1 MKFRSRTLST
11 SDIEGVEIELD
22 HAPCDWLDAHSC
34 KIGERVIVAY
44 NVLDNDYRDIDDMM
58 GDCMGR
64 IVDAYNGRSAEKE
77 ELYALA
83 GCDRYGDK
91 DLDAV
96 WDKHDAE
103 AIRRYVE
110 RLLSIHTDE
119 DTVIEYEERNAG
131 YERRDGETV
140 AETARRYVTADA
152 EEAHYWNYVMQED
165 DMQTV
170 LGEMWE
176 EPEFWPGDPDAV
188 MLDVYD
194 HSGQAWSISGGGMQ
208 CRWDTSSG
216 AGAWVPDK
224 CLLDQIESDV
234 AQGKD
239 RRAQCELYA
248 SQFLNQYNDIV
259 SGNVYGCV
267 VQVHDLEGAQ
277 LSEESCWGFIGTD
290 HAEESLKDEFYNP
303 AIEDAKKVWDQ
314 RLAELGITVEASW
327 YVVAW
332 MDGTQREVMK
342 FDDLDAAVEFAKEK
356 QQEAHV

>member
-1 MKFRSRTLST
+1 MKFRSRNLHTT
-11 SDIEGVEIELD
+11 DVEDVEIELD
-22 HAPCDWLDAHSC
+22 HVPCDWLDSHSC

-44 NVLDNDYRDIDDMM
+44 NVLDNDYCDIDDMI

-64 IVDAYNGRSAEKE
+64 IAEKE

-96 WDKHDAE
+96 WDKHEEVAIEQYLAAIHRCYGLDEIALQFDDPDFPIQTWEQADDALRSD
-103 AIRRYVE
+103 ARGADWANVM
-110 RLLSIHTDE
+110 
-119 DTVIEYEERNAG
+119 YEKEM
-131 YERRDGETV
+131 E
-140 AETARRYVTADA
+140 
-152 EEAHYWNYVMQED
+152 
-165 DMQTV
+165 TV

-208 CRWDTSSG
+208 CRWDTSHN

-224 CLLDQIESDV
+224 YLLDQIESDV
-234 AQGKD
+234 AEGKD
-239 RRAQCELYA
+239 RRKQCELYA
-248 SQFLNQYNDIV
+248 SQFLGQYNDII

-267 VQVHDLEGAQ
+267 VQVHDLEGEQ

-290 HAEESLKDEFYNP
+290 HAEGSLLDEFYNP
-303 AIEDAKKVWDQ
+303 AVEDAKKVWDQ

-332 MDGTQREVMK
+332 MDGTQREIMK

>member
-1 MKFRSRTLST
+1 MKIRSRNLHTA
-11 SDIEGVEIELD
+11 DVEGVEIELD
-22 HAPCDWLDAHSC
+22 HVPCDWLDSHSC

-44 NVLDNDYRDIDDMM
+44 NVSDNDYRDIDDMM

-64 IVDAYNGRSAEKE
+64 IVDAHNGRDAEKR

-91 DLDAV
+91 NLDAV
-96 WDKHDAE
+96 WEKHFKVATE
-103 AIRRYVE
+103 RFVVAIRAKYELADIAAMYDGTSYEAPYQDQEKYVE
-110 RLLSIHTDE
+110 ACLRQDCNE
-119 DTVIEYEERNAG
+119 NDWGN
-131 YERRDGETV
+131 
-140 AETARRYVTADA
+140 
-152 EEAHYWNYVMQED
+152 VMYCD
-165 DMQTV
+165 DLQTV

-208 CRWDTSSG
+208 CRWDTSRS

-224 CLLDQIESDV
+224 YLLDQIESDV
-234 AQGKD
+234 AENKD
-239 RRAQCELYA
+239 RRAQCKLYA
-248 SQFLNQYNDIV
+248 EQFLSQYNDII

-303 AIEDAKKVWDQ
+303 AVEDAKKVWDQ

>member
-1 MKFRSRTLST
+1 MKFRSWSLHTT
-11 SDIEGVEIELD
+11 DVEGVEVELD
-22 HAPCDWLDAHSC
+22 HVPCDWLDSHTC

-44 NVLDNDYRDIDDMM
+44 NVSDHDCWRSDDLL

-64 IVDAYNGRSAEKE
+64 IVDAHNGRDAEKR

-96 WDKHDAE
+96 WDRHQAE
-103 AIRRYVE
+103 AIRRYVD
-110 RLLSIHTDE
+110 LVVNGHSDE
-119 DTVIEYEERNAG
+119 DTVTEYEERDSG
-131 YERRDGETV
+131 YARREGETL
-140 AETARRYVTADA
+140 AETARRYVTEDA
-152 EEAHYWNYVMQED
+152 EGVHYWSYVMQDD

-176 EPEFWPGDPDAV
+176 EPEFCPGDPNAV

-194 HSGQAWSISGGGMQ
+194 HSGQRWSISGGGMQ
-208 CRWDTSSG
+208 CRWDTSRG

-224 CLLDQIESDV
+224 YLLDQIESDV

-239 RRAQCELYA
+239 RRAQCRLYA
-248 SQFLNQYNDIV
+248 KQFLDTYNDII

-267 VQVHDLEGAQ
+267 VQVHDLEGEQ
-277 LSEESCWGFIGTD
+277 LSQDDCWGFIGTD
-290 HAEESLKDEFYNP
+290 HAEESLLDEFYNP
-303 AIEDAKKVWDQ
+303 AVEEAKKVWDQ
-314 RLAELGITVEASW
+314 RLVELGITVEASW

-356 QQEAHV
+356 QHEHA

>member
-1 MKFRSRTLST
+1 MKFRSRNLRTT
-11 SDIEGVEIELD
+11 DVEDVEIELD
-22 HAPCDWLDAHSC
+22 HLPCDWLDSHSC

-44 NVLDNDYRDIDDMM
+44 NVLDNDYRSADDMM

-64 IVDAYNGRSAEKE
+64 IVDAYNGRDAEKR
-77 ELYALA
+77 ELCELA

-96 WDKHDAE
+96 WEKHEDAAIDRYIALVRKDYTFVEVRDALPDEDDVRSWGDAE
-103 AIRRYVE
+103 GALR
-110 RLLSIHTDE
+110 TDARGACWGS
-119 DTVIEYEERNAG
+119 VIFEKTMES
-131 YERRDGETV
+131 V
-140 AETARRYVTADA
+140 L
-152 EEAHYWNYVMQED
+152 D
-165 DMQTV
+165 D
-170 LGEMWE
+170 MWE
-176 EPEFWPGDPDAV
+176 EPEFWPGNPDAV

-208 CRWDTSSG
+208 CRWDTSHN

-224 CLLDQIESDV
+224 YLLDQIESDV
-234 AQGKD
+234 AEGKD
-239 RRAQCELYA
+239 RRKQCELYA
-248 SQFLNQYNDIV
+248 SQFLGQYNDII

-267 VQVHDLEGAQ
+267 VQVHDLEGEQ

-290 HAEESLKDEFYNP
+290 HAEGSLLDEFYNP
-303 AIEDAKKVWDQ
+303 AVEDAKKVWDQ